1 MIPCKKILAAVDFS
15 HASFEAL
22 KAANELASCF
32 SAELLLVHVRHPDP
46 WPADLL
52 AAPGFDRVESERQL
66 QRDAMERLEEVAETR
81 VAEGVERRVI
91 LKKGDPGHEILQ
103 TAETEG
109 VDLIVIATHG
119 MSAWH
124 HYIHGAVAQRVIHHT
139 PCAVLVVRSALRGEG
154 KGKGKGKYPGA
165 RSQEPEGGGE

>member
-15 HASFEAL
+15 NASFEAL
-22 KAANELASCF
+22 KAANELALCL

-46 WPADLL
+46 WPADIL
-52 AAPGFDRVESERQL
+52 AVPGFDMRAAEVELHRE
-66 QRDAMERLEEVAETR
+66 AMAKLEEVAKTR
-81 VAEGVERRVI
+81 VDEKIKRRLM

-103 TAETEG
+103 TAEKEG
-109 VDLIVIATHG
+109 VDPIVIATHG

-139 PCAVLVVRSALRGEG
+139 PCAVLVVRSPLKA
-154 KGKGKGKYPGA
+154 K
-165 RSQEPEGGGE
+165 